1 MRLECPISLKRM
13 VVKTV
18 LCPAL
23 MLGALTFAWSLPA
36 LGASA
41 APVEVVGLFNGRAV
55 LRIPGIGEKLL
66 KVGQQQGGVTLLAA
80 DANSARIRYQDET
93 YRLTLSSR
101 IAGRYQPAAQAQVSI
116 NADGLGQYQV
126 RGSIN
131 GQFVNFLVDT
141 GASIVAISSRAAD
154 SMGIDYLG
162 GRRGNV
168 QTAQGVAESFF
179 VNLDKVTVGGISV
192 PNVQAAVIRGDYPT
206 DILLGMSFLKV
217 VKMEENNG
225 VLLLT
230 K

>member
-1 MRLECPISLKRM
+1 MWSGIVALA
-13 VVKTV
+13 TT
-18 LCPAL
+18 PAR
-23 MLGALTFAWSLPA
+23 
-36 LGASA
+36 A
-41 APVEVVGLFNGRAV
+41 AATTPVEVVGLFNGRAV

-66 KVGQQQGGVTLLAA
+66 KVGQEQGGVKLLAA
-80 DANSARIRYQDET
+80 DANSARIRYRDET
-93 YRLTLSSR
+93 HVLTLSAR
-101 IAGRYQPAAQAQVSI
+101 IAGSYRAAAKAQVSI
-116 NADGLGQYQV
+116 NADAHGQYQV

-154 SMGIDYLG
+154 GMGIDYLNG
-162 GRRGNV
+162 QRGTV
-168 QTAQGVAESFF
+168 QTAQGVTESFF

-192 PNVQAAVIRGDYPT
+192 PNVRAAVIRGNYPV